1 MENKSLILC
10 DTDILIEFYKGNK
23 KIVQNLEAIGQ
34 HNISLSIITAGELL
48 YGAFNKRELN
58 QIKKDIEA
66 LHLIDLD
73 DKIGRVFL
81 QLMLTYVLSHRLS
94 LPDGLIAATAIA
106 NNIPL
111 YTRNLKGFKYIEG
124 LILYEEK

>member
-58 QIKKDIEA
+58 QIKKDTEA

-111 YTRNLKGFKYIEG
+111 YTRNLKDFKYIEG
-124 LILYEEK
+124 LILYKEK

>member
-58 QIKKDIEA
+58 QIKKDTEA

-111 YTRNLKGFKYIEG
+111 YTRNLKDFKYIEG
-124 LILYEEK
+124 LILYK